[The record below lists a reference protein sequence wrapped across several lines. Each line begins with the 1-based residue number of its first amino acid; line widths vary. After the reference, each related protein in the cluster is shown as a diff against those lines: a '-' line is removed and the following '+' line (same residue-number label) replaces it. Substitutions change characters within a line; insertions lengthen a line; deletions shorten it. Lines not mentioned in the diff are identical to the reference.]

1 MDRVADFESVG
12 WGFESLVPRQTQE
25 NPLVG
30 FFGFLIMHKD
40 SNLKGPERNIN
51 IMDVYIAKCSSRNEY
66 AGDERQMHSICL
78 SPSCLAKNQ
87 KTHSLGFL
95 GF

>member
-12 WGFESLVPRQTQE
+12 WGFESLVPRQKPE

-30 FFGFLIMHKD
+30 FFGFFDDAKD

-51 IMDVYIAKCSSRNEY
+51 IIDVYIAKCSSRNEY
-66 AGDERQMHSICL
+66 AGDERQMRSICL
-78 SPSCLAKNQ
+78 SPLCLAKTQ
-87 KTHSLGFL
+87 ETRLPGFL
-95 GF
+95 SF